1 MFVKADPALPVA
13 RVMLKLSS
21 EEGVQQTAM
30 IRPRRYSLSED
41 DIRYELRVMI
51 RWCRWFSKSEFDW
64 VALAAA
70 RYRDKHPLLTLDAP
84 ASRAA

>member
-1 MFVKADPALPVA
+1 
-13 RVMLKLSS
+13 MLKLGSD
-21 EEGVQQTAM
+21 EGVFETTM
-30 IRPRRYSLSED
+30 NRPSRYSLSED

-51 RWCRWFSKSEFDW
+51 RWCRWFHKSDFDW

-70 RYRDKHPLLTLDAP
+70 RYRDKHPLLTLDPP